1 LKHASEMTMDDI
13 QHEANDEYWEARA
26 DHGGDTAHGL
36 AAAESVYRD
45 RLREMKEWQA
55 EQEAK

>member
-1 LKHASEMTMDDI
+1 MDDI